1 MKIITLRVDEENQG
15 DRIDQ
20 YVSDQISFLSRTL
33 VVQFI
38 KNGDIKVEG
47 KSVKASH
54 RLRSGEEVV
63 VIIPDPVQVMI
74 EPQDIPLQ
82 IIYEDQDLVV
92 IDKPQGMVVHPA
104 AGNWDGTLV
113 NALMFHIQDLSGING
128 EIRPGIVHRLD
139 KDTSGLLVVAKN
151 DNSHRSLAEQIKN
164 HTVTRE
170 YMALVHGHI
179 NENQGKVEAP
189 VGRNPRD
196 RKKMAVVSGGRAA
209 ITWYRVV
216 QRMEG
221 YTLVRCRLE
230 TGRTHQIRVHM
241 AFIGHPVVGDP
252 LYGPRKNA
260 WNLDKQVL
268 HAVHLAFEHP
278 TTGQVLEFESP
289 LPSYFDELGVRREA
303 EGGRRK
309 A

>member
-1 MKIITLRVDEENQG
+1 LKIITLRVDEENQG

-303 EGGRRK
+303 
-309 A
+309 

>member
-303 EGGRRK
+303 
-309 A
+309 